1 MLKQLR
7 IDAVHSILPS
17 KDIMTDTRS
26 QMSIQYLRD
35 ISVMLSIVSAVR
47 EGCIDRHLQAE
58 REFLKLAF
66 DHVNY
71 SRYNSYQHV
80 LLSHLKQNNDEAH
93 SDLVLYGYGCTST
106 DRVNFY

>member
-1 MLKQLR
+1 
-7 IDAVHSILPS
+7 
-17 KDIMTDTRS
+17 MTDTRS

-35 ISVMLSIVSAVR
+35 ISIMLSIVSAVR

-66 DHVNY
+66 AFDHVNY

-80 LLSHLKQNNDEAH
+80 LLSDLKQKNDETY
-93 SDLVLYGYGCTST
+93 SD
-106 DRVNFY
+106 